1 MTDTLS
7 PAERKTLVTKQKLFA
22 QLNDEEIEML
32 VSLFQ
37 EKHFDS
43 ATTLVTE
50 GEPVDSIFLIA
61 RGQADVR
68 RAKLHEDVMQ
78 NHSVATLTEGM
89 AIGISETGFYS
100 LSGLRTATVIALTEM
115 TVLYLSVARFNG
127 FALAY
132 PRVKEIINKGS
143 TAAAASGSS

>member
-1 MTDTLS
+1 MEDTLS

-22 QLNDEEIEML
+22 QLNEEEIDML
-32 VSLFQ
+32 VTLFQ
-37 EKHFDS
+37 EKHYLP
-43 ATTLVTE
+43 ATTIVTE
-50 GEPVDSIFLIA
+50 GAPVDSIFLIA

-68 RAKLHEDVMQ
+68 KAKLHEDVMQ
-78 NHSVATLTEGM
+78 NHSVATLGEGM

-115 TVLYLSVARFNG
+115 TLLYLSVARFNG

-132 PRVKEIINKGS
+132 PRVKEIINRGS
-143 TAAAASGSS
+143 TAAVSGDPE